1 MKKFINYGSIG
12 RFEEFFSSLKR
23 QYTYRG
29 VDANDDP
36 IYDESKLLPTLQ
48 VSATEKIHGTN
59 ASVCYNNKDGFWVQK
74 RKSICTIEKD
84 NAGAAANAMML
95 QDKWIAII
103 QLLAEAHNIDL
114 NEKTISVYYEWCGE
128 GIQKSTCVS
137 GLSKRAIIFQHF
149 KASPITTKGEVY
161 DPNEDC
167 AEWYETFYIK
177 YLPIDSKGF
186 TFSKSHW
193 ASDNENGIYNTADFH
208 SEHHTVNF
216 NDANAVKSFVELMEK
231 LTLDIETNSKIA
243 AGFDK
248 PDNIGEGYVWTY
260 LDGTKLHRWKSKGEK
275 HVGKSKVKQ
284 RPTKP
289 LDTVKEAKVKDFA
302 NSTVTEGRL
311 QQAWQETFG
320 IANEKEFPSRKF
332 TGAFIKWV
340 VGDIHK
346 EEVRPLLDLG
356 LSAKDVNGTISSMA
370 KSWFFTTLTNELMGQ

>member
-1 MKKFINYGSIG
+1 MIKFINYGSIG

-36 IYDESKLLPTLQ
+36 IYDDSKLLPILQ
-48 VSATEKIHGTN
+48 VSGTEKIHGTN
-59 ASVCYNNKDGFWVQK
+59 ASVCYNNKDGFWIQK
-74 RKSICTIEKD
+74 RKSMCTIEKD
-84 NAGAAANAMML
+84 NAGAAANAMAL
-95 QDKWIAII
+95 KASWIAII
-103 QLLAEAHNIDL
+103 KLLATANNIDL

-161 DPNEDC
+161 D
-167 AEWYETFYIK
+167 
-177 YLPIDSKGF
+177 S
-186 TFSKSHW
+186 
-193 ASDNENGIYNTADFH
+193 NENCADWYPTSYKVGQDEDLQWVSDVDNNIYNTAAFH
-208 SEHHTVNF
+208 LETFTVDF
-216 NDANAVKSFVELMEK
+216 NDANTVKSFIELMEK

-289 LDTVKEAKVKDFA
+289 LDTVKEAKVKEFA

-346 EEVRPLLDLG
+346 EEARQLQALG
-356 LSAKDVNGTISSMA
+356 LIAKDVNGSISSMA